1 MVIFVLD
8 LHCCPGHF
16 FLRQRFLPVLWRF
29 PGHFL
34 LPHHFLLVLPSEQG
48 CFPAATPFSPG
59 KVVFFRTFLS
69 HGGFFSRKCG
79 VFRDISSPRGDF
91 LLEKWRFSGH
101 ILPSK
106 ELSPGNEASFRT
118 FPFCALW
125 NFLFL
130 KIAVF
135 KKSATLKV
143 FLFPKKD
150 FTHLL

>member
-16 FLRQRFLPVLWRF
+16 FSAASASPGFVALSRTFPYRRTISSRFCGTF
-29 PGHFL
+29 QDISL
-34 LPHHFLLVLPSEQG
+34 LPHHFLP
-48 CFPAATPFSPG
+48 
-59 KVVFFRTFLS
+59 
-69 HGGFFSRKCG
+69 
-79 VFRDISSPRGDF
+79 
-91 LLEKWRFSGH
+91 EKWCFSGH
-101 ILPSK
+101 FLPST

>member
-1 MVIFVLD
+1 M
-8 LHCCPGHF
+8 
-16 FLRQRFLPVLWRF
+16 WRF
-29 PGHFL
+29 SGHI
-34 LPHHFLLVLPSEQG
+34 LPSKG
-48 CFPAATPFSPG
+48 LSPG
-59 KVVFFRTFLS
+59 NVAFFGTYPPLERT
-69 HGGFFSRKCG
+69 FSRKCG

-135 KKSATLKV
+135 KKSETLKV
-143 FLFPKKD
+143 FLFHKKD

>member
-1 MVIFVLD
+1 MLSRT
-8 LHCCPGHF
+8 F
-16 FLRQRFLPVLWRF
+16 FFCGECFSRFCGAFRDIS
-29 PGHFL
+29 L
-34 LPHHFLLVLPSEQG
+34 LPHYFLPASPPKQG
-48 CFPAATPFSPG
+48 CFPTATPFSPG
-59 KVVFFRTFLS
+59 KVVFFRTFPFHS
-69 HGGFFSRKCG
+69 GFFSRKCG
-79 VFRDISSPRGDF
+79 VFQDISF
-91 LLEKWRFSGH
+91 LRKNFIPEMWRFSGH
-101 ILPSK
+101 FLPLK
-106 ELSPGNEASFRT
+106 ELSPGKVASFGT